1 MRSATDAPGTATL
14 QRVTGLEAWFTPKG
28 VTAATAPSPHRMAL
42 VLFGVVYVLNLLRL
56 PLFVR
61 LAGDL
66 PLAVRLLFSVG
77 FQVLLMTYLIMPRV
91 TSLLAKWLFRSFP
104 A

>member
-1 MRSATDAPGTATL
+1 
-14 QRVTGLEAWFTPKG
+14 
-28 VTAATAPSPHRMAL
+28 MAL